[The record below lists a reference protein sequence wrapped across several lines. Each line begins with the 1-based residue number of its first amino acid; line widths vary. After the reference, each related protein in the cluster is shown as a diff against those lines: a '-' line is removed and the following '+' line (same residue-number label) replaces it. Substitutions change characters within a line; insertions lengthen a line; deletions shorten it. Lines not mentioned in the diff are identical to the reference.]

1 MMHRAMAGRR
11 LRMHRPKN
19 GTWALC
25 HGRHLS
31 HQFQL
36 VTNRTQEGPHLNT
49 FDWGLQ
55 ALYPAPSNSVPT
67 EIPLRKLPNGEGR
80 VYSMTPVR
88 VRREGH
94 YAHLQEAEALTH
106 LHSLYEWGGWR

>member
-19 GTWALC
+19 GKWALC

-36 VTNRTQEGPHLNT
+36 VTNRTQEGLPPPQYFRL
-49 FDWGLQ
+49 GAAGSISSSIQ
-55 ALYPAPSNSVPT
+55 RAGC
-67 EIPLRKLPNGEGR
+67 PLKF
-80 VYSMTPVR
+80 
-88 VRREGH
+88 H
-94 YAHLQEAEALTH
+94 
-106 LHSLYEWGGWR
+106 